1 MWFVCL
7 LLFLGI
13 LFLGFRIYHVQ
24 RRLNFVIAVCD
35 KLLTAQYYGDFDGR
49 KKNHS

>member
-7 LLFLGI
+7 LLFLCI

-35 KLLTAQYYGDFDGR
+35 KLLNAQFYGDFDGR

>member
-13 LFLGFRIYHVQ
+13 LFLGFRIYYLQ

-35 KLLTAQYYGDFDGR
+35 KLLTTQFYGDPDGR
-49 KKNHS
+49 KKNHC